1 MEQYNYRKTSRG
13 GFWSVIGYLAFGLLG
28 ILVGAAL
35 VYGLFVFLL
44 APEVTDPAVIEEEE
58 VEAMPEEETVEP
70 ELQPA
75 ASPCIIDVIEE
86 VMPAV
91 VGVSRQILVSRFGE
105 ERLEPAESGSG
116 VIISSGGYIIT
127 NHHVIEG
134 ADNISV
140 LLPDKGRYDAE
151 LVGQDTLTDLALL
164 KIDETGLTAMILGD
178 SDQLRV
184 GETVAAI
191 GNPLGY
197 FQQTVTAGII
207 SAVDRQV
214 RFPGSDFAH
223 SFVQTDALVNPG
235 NSGGPLINIEGE
247 IIGINTAKISLMGVE
262 GIGLSIPSNTVQRVA
277 DDLLEHGR
285 VIRPHLGVV
294 VDDWPLYSDIAPDRG
309 VLILDI
315 APDSAAEEVG
325 LQAGDVIVAMDDREI
340 QYIAQLFDRLLEYYP
355 GDETIVSFYREGE
368 RREVEVVLGERPE
381 DWEVEFDPED
391 FEFEEPGEDPLEDQE
406 EDNDNDDPDEEAEE

>member
-1 MEQYNYRKTSRG
+1 MENNNYYRGSKRG
-13 GFWSVIGYLAFGLLG
+13 GFWSVVGYLAFGLLG
-28 ILVGAAL
+28 ILLGAVI
-35 VYGLFVFLL
+35 VYGIFVFFL
-44 APEVTDPAVIEEEE
+44 APEVTEPTVIEE
-58 VEAMPEEETVEP
+58 VETAPEEDVAEP
-70 ELQPA
+70 DVAEPDVELQPA
-75 ASPCIIDVIEE
+75 AAPCIIDVIEE

-91 VGVSRQILVSRFGE
+91 VGVSRQVLITRFGE
-105 ERLEPAESGSG
+105 ESLEPAESGSG
-116 VIISSGGYIIT
+116 VIISSDGYIIT

-140 LLPDKGRYDAE
+140 LLPDKGRYDAQ
-151 LVGQDTLTDLALL
+151 LVGEDTLTDLALL
-164 KIDETGLTAMILGD
+164 QIDETGLTAMPLGD
-178 SDQLRV
+178 SNQLKV

-214 RFPGSDFAH
+214 RFPGSDFAY

-235 NSGGPLINIEGE
+235 NSGGPLVNLDGE

-262 GIGLSIPSNTVQRVA
+262 GIGLSIPSNTVERVV

-294 VDDWPLYSDIAPDRG
+294 IDDWPLYSNKEPDKG

-315 APDSAAEEVG
+315 APDSPAEEVG
-325 LQAGDVIVAMDDREI
+325 LQAGDVIVAMDDREV
-340 QYIAQLFDRLLEYYP
+340 QYIAQLFDRLLDYYP
-355 GDETIVSFYREGE
+355 GDNTVVSYYRDGE
-368 RREVEVVLGERPE
+368 KSEVEVVLGERPE
-381 DWEVEFDPED
+381 EWEVEFDPED
-391 FEFEEPGEDPLEDQE
+391 FDFEEPE
-406 EDNDNDDPDEEAEE
+406 EEPDNDTEEE

>member
-1 MEQYNYRKTSRG
+1 MEHNNYYKKANRG
-13 GFWSVIGYLAFGLLG
+13 GFWSVVGYLAFGLLG

-35 VYGLFVFLL
+35 VYGLFVFFL
-44 APEVTDPAVIEEEE
+44 APEVTEPPVAEEVIETL
-58 VEAMPEEETVEP
+58 PEEAAEVPDP

-75 ASPCIIDVIEE
+75 ASPCIIEVIEE
-86 VMPAV
+86 IMPAV
-91 VGVSRQILVSRFGE
+91 VGVSRQVFVSRFGE

-116 VIISSGGYIIT
+116 VIISSDGYIIT

-134 ADNISV
+134 ADSISV

-151 LVGQDTLTDLALL
+151 VVGEDTLTDLALL
-164 KIDETGLTAMILGD
+164 KIDETGLTAMTLGD
-178 SDQLRV
+178 SEQLRV

-214 RFPGSDFAH
+214 RFPGSDFAY

-235 NSGGPLINIEGE
+235 NSGGPLVNIDGE
-247 IIGINTAKISLMGVE
+247 IIGINTAKISLLGVE
-262 GIGLSIPSNTVQRVA
+262 GIGLSIPSNTVKRVA
-277 DDLLEHGR
+277 DDLLEHGK
-285 VIRPHLGVV
+285 VIRAHLGVV
-294 VDDWPLYSDIAPDRG
+294 IDDWPLFSDVEPDNG

-315 APDSAAEEVG
+315 APDSPAEDVG

-355 GDETIVSFYREGE
+355 GDTTVVSFYRDGD

-381 DWEVEFDPED
+381 EGEVEFDPED
-391 FEFEEPGEDPLEDQE
+391 FEFEEPGEDP
-406 EDNDNDDPDEEAEE
+406 DNDAPGDETEE

>member
-1 MEQYNYRKTSRG
+1 MDHNNYYKNTNRG
-13 GFWSVIGYLAFGLLG
+13 GFWSLIGYLAFGLLG
-28 ILVGAAL
+28 IIVGAAL
-35 VYGLFVFLL
+35 IYGLFVYFL
-44 APEVTDPAVIEEEE
+44 APEVTGPPVAEEE
-58 VEAMPEEETVEP
+58 VETDPEEEAEVPDP

-75 ASPCIIDVIEE
+75 ASPCIIEVIEE

-91 VGVSRQILVSRFGE
+91 VGVSRQVFVSRFGE
-105 ERLEPAESGSG
+105 ESLEPAESGSG
-116 VIISSGGYIIT
+116 VIISSDGHIIT

-134 ADNISV
+134 ADSISV

-151 LVGQDTLTDLALL
+151 IVGEDTLTDLALL
-164 KIDETGLTAMILGD
+164 KIDETGLTAMSLGD
-178 SDQLRV
+178 SGQLRV

-197 FQQTVTAGII
+197 FQQTVTAGIV

-214 RFPGSDFAH
+214 RFPGSDFAY

-235 NSGGPLINIEGE
+235 NSGGPLVNLEGE

-262 GIGLSIPSNTVQRVA
+262 GIGLSIPSNTVKRVV

-294 VDDWPLYSDIAPDRG
+294 VDDWPLFSDVEPDNG

-315 APDSAAEEVG
+315 APDSPAEEVG
-325 LQAGDVIVAMDDREI
+325 LQAGDVIVAMDGREI
-340 QYIAQLFDRLLEYYP
+340 QYIAQLFDRLLDYYP
-355 GDETIVSFYREGE
+355 GDTTVVTFYRDGD
-368 RREVEVVLGERPE
+368 RREVEVDLGERPE
-381 DWEVEFDPED
+381 EWEVEFDPED
-391 FEFEEPGEDPLEDQE
+391 FEFEEPEEDP
-406 EDNDNDDPDEEAEE
+406 DNDVPGDDETEE

>member
-1 MEQYNYRKTSRG
+1 MEHNNYYNNTSRG
-13 GFWSVIGYLAFGLLG
+13 GFWSVIGYLAFALLG
-28 ILVGAAL
+28 ILLGAAL
-35 VYGLFVFLL
+35 VYGLFVFYL
-44 APEVTDPAVIEEEE
+44 APEVTELPVIEEE
-58 VEAMPEEETVEP
+58 VETIPEEEASVP
-70 ELQPA
+70 DHDPHPA
-75 ASPCIIDVIEE
+75 ALPCIIEVIEE

-91 VGVSRQILVSRFGE
+91 VGVSRQVFVSRFGE
-105 ERLEPAESGSG
+105 ESLEPAESGSG
-116 VIISSGGYIIT
+116 VIISSDGYIIT
-127 NHHVIEG
+127 NHHVVEG
-134 ADNISV
+134 ADSISV

-151 LVGQDTLTDLALL
+151 VVGEDTLTDLALL
-164 KIDETGLTAMILGD
+164 KIDETDLTAMSLGD

-214 RFPGSDFAH
+214 RFPGSDFAYT
-223 SFVQTDALVNPG
+223 FVQTDALVNPG
-235 NSGGPLINIEGE
+235 NSGGPLVNIDGE

-262 GIGLSIPSNTVQRVA
+262 GIGLSIPSNTVKRVA

-294 VDDWPLYSDIAPDRG
+294 IDDWPLYSDVEPDKG

-315 APDSAAEEVG
+315 APDSPAEEVG
-325 LQAGDVIVAMDDREI
+325 LQAGDVIVAMDNREI

-355 GDETIVSFYREGE
+355 GDNAVVSFYREEE
-368 RREVEVVLGERPE
+368 RREVEVILGERPE
-381 DWEVEFDPED
+381 EWDVGFDPEN
-391 FEFEEPGEDPLEDQE
+391 FEFEEPGEDSNNDVPDDETED
-406 EDNDNDDPDEEAEE
+406 

>member
-1 MEQYNYRKTSRG
+1 MENNNYYRGSKRG
-13 GFWSVIGYLAFGLLG
+13 GFWSVVGYLAFGLLG
-28 ILVGAAL
+28 ILLGAVI
-35 VYGLFVFLL
+35 VYGIFVFFL
-44 APEVTDPAVIEEEE
+44 APEVTEPTVIEE
-58 VEAMPEEETVEP
+58 VETAPEEDVAEP
-70 ELQPA
+70 DVAEPDVELQPA
-75 ASPCIIDVIEE
+75 AAPCIIDVIEE

-91 VGVSRQILVSRFGE
+91 VGVSRQVLITRFGE
-105 ERLEPAESGSG
+105 ESLEPAESGSG
-116 VIISSGGYIIT
+116 VIISSDGYIIT

-140 LLPDKGRYDAE
+140 LLPDKGRYDAQ
-151 LVGQDTLTDLALL
+151 LVGEDTLTDLALL
-164 KIDETGLTAMILGD
+164 QIDETGLTAMPLGD
-178 SDQLRV
+178 SNQLKV

-214 RFPGSDFAH
+214 RFPGSDFAY

-235 NSGGPLINIEGE
+235 NSGGPLVNLDGE

-262 GIGLSIPSNTVQRVA
+262 GIGLSIPSNTVERVV

-294 VDDWPLYSDIAPDRG
+294 IDDWPLYSNKEPDKG

-315 APDSAAEEVG
+315 APDSPAEEVG
-325 LQAGDVIVAMDDREI
+325 LQAGDVIVAMDDREV
-340 QYIAQLFDRLLEYYP
+340 QYIAQLFDRLLDYYP
-355 GDETIVSFYREGE
+355 GDNTVVSYYRDGE
-368 RREVEVVLGERPE
+368 KSEVEVVLGERPE
-381 DWEVEFDPED
+381 EWEVEFDPED
-391 FEFEEPGEDPLEDQE
+391 FDFEEPE
-406 EDNDNDDPDEEAEE
+406 EEPDNETEEE